1 MIKILWFKKKQEQR
15 AEPESENK
23 SGLDSLLSAFVG
35 TTAITAKEAL
45 EIPAVSA
52 CVELISNT
60 VAIIPIK
67 LYKEVAGE
75 VEEITD
81 NRVFLL
87 NDETGD
93 LLNSFQMRKAWV
105 TDYLL
110 NGAGYIYINKELNS
124 VKSLHYVEKS
134 KISVVQNSDPIFK
147 MVDIYINGQV
157 YKDFELLKI
166 TKNTVNGVQGRGII
180 ESNQSL
186 LAVSYNTLK
195 MEERLVK
202 KGGNKNGFLKT
213 PKKLSDDAKK
223 ELKNAWTRLYSNN
236 NDDSMVLLQDGLDFQ
251 EASNTLVEMQL
262 NENKRTN
269 DEQIYNLFNV
279 PVEILKGSAND
290 EQKNNFI
297 QNCIMPIL
305 KAIEATLNKDLLLEE
320 EKRSLFYF
328 AFDTKELLKG
338 DIEKRFNAYKTAI
351 ETNIMQIDEVRY
363 ELDLKPLGFNFIK
376 LGLQDVLLNPK
387 TGEVYTPNTNASVN
401 LNTPKQKEGEKVED

>member
-1 MIKILWFKKKQEQR
+1 MWFKKKQEQR